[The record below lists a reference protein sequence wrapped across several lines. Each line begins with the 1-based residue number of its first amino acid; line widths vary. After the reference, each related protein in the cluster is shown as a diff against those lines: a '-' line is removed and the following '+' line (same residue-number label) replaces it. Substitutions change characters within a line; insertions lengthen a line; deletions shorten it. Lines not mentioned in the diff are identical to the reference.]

1 MRLSV
6 IEMGEDEQVFYN
18 LGVFEKHEDLIV
30 FPYMEFADFYDEIE
44 KRLQCIKN
52 IIHRECPEDKKP
64 PKVIRDMQPHLELL
78 EKELEFLVDF
88 EVQTTLES
96 FETQKQEIKTREKI
110 PDMDKEPLQCLIG
123 L

>member
-1 MRLSV
+1 
-6 IEMGEDEQVFYN
+6 
-18 LGVFEKHEDLIV
+18 
-30 FPYMEFADFYDEIE
+30 
-44 KRLQCIKN
+44 
-52 IIHRECPEDKKP
+52 
-64 PKVIRDMQPHLELL
+64 MQPHLELL

>member
-30 FPYMEFADFYDEIE
+30 FPYMEFANFYDEIE

-52 IIHRECPEDKKP
+52 IIHRECPEEQ

-78 EKELEFLVDF
+78 EKELEFLIDF
-88 EVQTTLES
+88 DVQTTLES
-96 FETQKQEIKTREKI
+96 FEAQKQESTTRKKI
-110 PDMDKEPLQCLIG
+110 PDREKEPLQCLIG

>member
-1 MRLSV
+1 M
-6 IEMGEDEQVFYN
+6 
-18 LGVFEKHEDLIV
+18 FEKHEDLIV

-44 KRLQCIKN
+44 KRLQSIRN
-52 IIHRECPEDKKP
+52 IIHRECPEEQ

-78 EKELEFLVDF
+78 EKELEFLIDF

-96 FETQKQEIKTREKI
+96 FEAQKQKNKTCEKI
-110 PDMDKEPLQCLIG
+110 PEHDKEPLQCLIG